1 MNRVSNMLP
10 DLEKKDADIEGLAR
24 KALKDKKVLSGLLDG
39 IQSKKET
46 IRYNSF
52 KVLMRLSDE
61 HPELLYPEWDF
72 FVAMLDSPNSY
83 WRLSAVRLLANLTIA
98 DKENR
103 FEKIFDKYY
112 DLLNDSVIVA
122 IYLAGDSGKIAR
134 AKPGLQTKIINK
146 LLNIDKTQQKHKD
159 LVKGSALEA
168 FSEYFEEIKDKKRII
183 DFAKSLLKGESPKT
197 RKIAKE
203 LLAKW

>member
-1 MNRVSNMLP
+1 MLP
-10 DLEKKDADIEGLAR
+10 DLEKKEVDVEGLAR
-24 KALKDKKVLSGLLDG
+24 KALKDEKVLSGLLEG

-52 KVLMRLSDE
+52 KVLMRLSEE

-83 WRLSAVRLLANLTIA
+83 WRLSAVRLLANLTRA
-98 DKENR
+98 DKENK
-103 FEKIFDKYY
+103 FEKIFERFY

-122 IYLAGDSGKIAR
+122 IYLVGDSGKIAR
-134 AKPGLQTKIINK
+134 FKPKLQTKITNK
-146 LLNIDKTQQKHKD
+146 LLSIDKTQQKHKD
-159 LVKGSALEA
+159 LIKGSALLA
-168 FSEYFEEIKDKKRII
+168 FSQYFEQIKSKKKII

-197 RKIAKE
+197 RKIAQEFLIKE
-203 LLAKW
+203 DKKG